1 MDLFQLKL
9 FQRITE
15 RMGWLGARQQVLA
28 QNVANA
34 DTPDYVPHDLKP
46 LDFTEHLRKLAP
58 VTPARTDPLHMVG
71 TAAPAESVDDMK
83 QRNPY
88 ESAPVGNSVVLEEQ
102 MMRLADAQHNYQ
114 LMTNLYRKHV
124 DMLKA
129 ALGRGV

>member
-9 FQRITE
+9 FQRISE

-34 DTPDYVPHDLKP
+34 DTPDYVPLDLKP
-46 LDFTEHLRKLAP
+46 LKFTDHLTKTTP
-58 VTPARTDPLHMVG
+58 VTQLRTDPKHLTG
-71 TAAPAESVDDMK
+71 TAQPASSIDDVK

-102 MMRLADAQHNYQ
+102 MTKLADAQHSYQ

-124 DMLKA
+124 DMLKT
-129 ALGRGV
+129 ALGRGA